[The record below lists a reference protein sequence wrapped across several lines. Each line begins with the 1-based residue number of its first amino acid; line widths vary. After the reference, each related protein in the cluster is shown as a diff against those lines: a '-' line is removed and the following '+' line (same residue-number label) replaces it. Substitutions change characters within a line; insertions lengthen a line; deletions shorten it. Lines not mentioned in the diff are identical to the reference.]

1 MTDHTANGPA
11 PLRAKGPTI
20 EYRIYF
26 AVIFLIS
33 LPLCLVT
40 CTFGL
45 VRPDNE
51 ECGQNFVSRA
61 WRRAAII
68 TPMIFS
74 A

>member
-1 MTDHTANGPA
+1 MTDHTADTLSPV
-11 PLRAKGPTI
+11 RSKGPTI

-33 LPLCLVT
+33 LPMCLVT

-45 VRPDNE
+45 VRPENE
-51 ECGQNFVSRA
+51 ESGRNFVSRA
-61 WRRAAII
+61 WRRATII

>member
-1 MTDHTANGPA
+1 MTDHTANGLA
-11 PLRAKGPTI
+11 PSRSRGPTI
-20 EYRIYF
+20 EYRLYF

-33 LPLCLVT
+33 LPLTLAT

-45 VRPDNE
+45 VRPENE
-51 ECGQNFVSRA
+51 ECGKNFVSRA